1 MMKMGVMMVRE
12 PQCGQQD
19 HSASVVK
26 GHAGSVEAIVSGTGT
41 FNSFAKAIKVK
52 NFAGGIFLSSEE

>member
-1 MMKMGVMMVRE
+1 MVRE